1 MKNNPGQES
10 FPPIKMVKLVSIPVK
25 DQDRAV
31 EFYSKKL
38 GFEVVSDTPFEGGTR
53 WIELRPP
60 GAETRVVLFTPDG
73 HEDRS
78 GSFVN
83 LVFGSDD
90 VSKSYDE
97 LRKRGVEFV
106 QEPKTEHWGTSA
118 ILKDP
123 DGNTFVISS
132 LP

>member
-1 MKNNPGQES
+1 MTGNPGQEPFS
-10 FPPIKMVKLVSIPVK
+10 PIKMVKLVSIPVR
-25 DQDRAV
+25 DQDRAI

-38 GFEVVSDTPFEGGTR
+38 GFKVVSDTPLAGEKR

-60 GAETRVVLFTPDG
+60 GGDTRVVLFTPDG
-73 HEDRS
+73 HEDRI
-78 GSFVN
+78 GSFAN

-90 VSKSYDE
+90 VSKTHHE

-106 QEPKTEHWGTSA
+106 QEPKTESWGTSA
-118 ILKDP
+118 IFKDP
-123 DGNTFVISS
+123 DGNSFLISS